1 MKDLA
6 QLMEVDQFIGQ
17 SGEDKKMSHSVTC
30 VFLRFWQ
37 FACLCFEWL
46 IIMLLFVMIGRCDYS
61 GFAFEKELAE
71 CRHVKSAAITPSL
84 HLLHLFVCVL
94 TVIRT
99 VISACTE

>member
-1 MKDLA
+1 
-6 QLMEVDQFIGQ
+6 
-17 SGEDKKMSHSVTC
+17 MSHSVTC

-37 FACLCFEWL
+37 FACLCFEWM

-84 HLLHLFVCVL
+84 HLLHLFVFSL
-94 TVIRT
+94 LSELSYPHALNDIKTFGRLINNGN
-99 VISACTE
+99 

>member
-1 MKDLA
+1 
-6 QLMEVDQFIGQ
+6 
-17 SGEDKKMSHSVTC
+17 MSHSVTC

-61 GFAFEKELAE
+61 SFAFEKELAE

-84 HLLHLFVCVL
+84 HLLHLFVFSL
-94 TVIRT
+94 LSELSYPHALNDIKTFGRLINNGN
-99 VISACTE
+99 